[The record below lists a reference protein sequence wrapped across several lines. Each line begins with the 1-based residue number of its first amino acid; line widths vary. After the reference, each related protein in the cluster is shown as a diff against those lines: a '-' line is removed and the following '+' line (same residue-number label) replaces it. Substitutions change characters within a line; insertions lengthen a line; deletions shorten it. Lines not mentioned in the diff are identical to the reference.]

1 MKEWT
6 EVLADRE
13 GLSEE
18 EIHWLTDN
26 QERRAF
32 AKNEIVVH
40 KDEVDSNVYIITK
53 GIWRA
58 YHFKNGEEA
67 TAWFAT
73 PGELVFS
80 VWGYISDEP
89 SRLSFE
95 AMTESEAICLS
106 KEELHRHF
114 NSSIAMANLGRRML
128 ENFILLYENW
138 LMDLWKKNAF
148 ERYLTLL
155 DEYPEVIQQIPMK
168 YIAPGCHGAVLEP
181 HPGIAER
188 NEMTAYHFAQNEQEV
203 KQMNIRFEP
212 VPRNEFGDFK
222 KDVKEIFA
230 IGVIEHFG
238 MPDDGE
244 PVPDRDV
251 DEALYHPKA
260 DVFYVYQGNRRV
272 GGVVLTIDK
281 ETHRNKMDLF
291 YIYPDCHS
299 RGLGYAVWKQIESMY
314 PATKVWELVTPCFEK
329 RNIHFY
335 VNKCG
340 FHIVEYFNARHKDP
354 DYPDSG
360 YEYRAEYF
368 RFEKLMKP

>member
-26 QERRAF
+26 QERRSF

-40 KDEVDSNVYIITK
+40 KDEVDSNVYILTK

-95 AMTESEAICLS
+95 SMTESEAICLS
-106 KEELHRHF
+106 KEKLHRHF
-114 NSSIAMANLGRRML
+114 NSSITMANLGRRML

-138 LMDLWKKNAF
+138 LMDLWKKECFRTLPDAF
-148 ERYLTLL
+148 GRISGSH
-155 DEYPEVIQQIPMK
+155 PANPHEVHRVL
-168 YIAPGCHGAVLEP
+168 PGCHGAVVEP

-188 NEMTAYHFAQNEQEV
+188 NEMTAG
-203 KQMNIRFEP
+203 MNTG
-212 VPRNEFGDFK
+212 RN
-222 KDVKEIFA
+222 
-230 IGVIEHFG
+230 
-238 MPDDGE
+238 
-244 PVPDRDV
+244 
-251 DEALYHPKA
+251 
-260 DVFYVYQGNRRV
+260 
-272 GGVVLTIDK
+272 T
-281 ETHRNKMDLF
+281 
-291 YIYPDCHS
+291 S
-299 RGLGYAVWKQIESMY
+299 GLKS
-314 PATKVWELVTPCFEK
+314 
-329 RNIHFY
+329 
-335 VNKCG
+335 
-340 FHIVEYFNARHKDP
+340 
-354 DYPDSG
+354 
-360 YEYRAEYF
+360 
-368 RFEKLMKP
+368 